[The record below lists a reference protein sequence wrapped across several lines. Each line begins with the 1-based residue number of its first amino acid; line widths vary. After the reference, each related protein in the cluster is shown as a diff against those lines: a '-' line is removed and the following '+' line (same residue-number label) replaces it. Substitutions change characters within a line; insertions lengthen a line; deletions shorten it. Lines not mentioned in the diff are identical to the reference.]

1 MRIFISYA
9 RVDKPYCVQI
19 AEMLEIH
26 ETWYDQRLYAGQDWW
41 KEILQRIDW
50 CEGFIYLMSPDSLA
64 SEYCQKEFLIAQ
76 RIGKPIFPV
85 LIHPEAQI
93 PELLAKLQYVDL
105 SRGLTH
111 EGTRALLNAIFV
123 TERSMSFN
131 GKPHRPV
138 IREAY
143 RMVPNNGDNTPI
155 VANTNAEIQ
164 DPAAVIGKA
173 AEAMEAGDY
182 DAAVFLLRRALETGY
197 RSRFIDLEG
206 LLAEA
211 EAALERQT
219 RMREIEREY
228 QSIAELIKRRR
239 TRSYGCQALES
250 FRRAVPDYDPENLID
265 LCEET
270 QVAELVRRNYEPQPI
285 KPRFSMPL
293 LEWCPV
299 PGGIVILSDQTSANA
314 GNGRSLRPGGQPLY
328 IEPFRITKYPV
339 TNAQYQVF
347 LNDADGYYNP
357 KWWGYSAFA
366 QAWRSANPQPAESQF
381 KGDERPRE
389 NVTWFEAMAYGL
401 WLSEKLDLPIMLP
414 TKQQWRRAAQG
425 DDGRIYPWGNE
436 FDTSLC
442 NTRESRIR
450 MTTQVMRYDRGVCP
464 FGAYDM
470 AGDVWEW
477 CLNSAY
483 DDLDITSDRARAVQ
497 GGSFIGA
504 HERAQINF
512 SFDLAPDYHYGSIG
526 FRLSCPLEP

>member
-41 KEILQRIDW
+41 KEILQRLDW

-85 LIHPEAQI
+85 LIHAEAQI
-93 PELLAKLQYVDL
+93 PDMLSKLQYVDL

-123 TERSMSFN
+123 TERNMNFN
-131 GKPHRPV
+131 GRSHRFMQRETPHMLPPA
-138 IREAY
+138 EE
-143 RMVPNNGDNTPI
+143 NNPI
-155 VANTNAEIQ
+155 TSNATADVH

-173 AEAMEAGDY
+173 AEAMESGDY
-182 DAAVFLLRRALETGY
+182 DSAVFLLRRALETGY

-239 TRSYGCQALES
+239 TRAYGCQALAS
-250 FRRAVPDYDPENLID
+250 FRKVVPDYDPENLVD
-265 LCEET
+265 LCAEA
-270 QVAELVRRNYEPQPI
+270 QAAELVRRTYEPRVI

-299 PGGIVILSDQTSANA
+299 HGGGVILSDQTHGNA
-314 GNGRSLRPGGQPLY
+314 GNSRSMRITGQPLY
-328 IEPFRITKYPV
+328 IEPFRIAKFPV
-339 TNAQYQVF
+339 TNEQYQVF
-347 LNDADGYYNP
+347 LDDPDGYGNP

-381 KGDERPRE
+381 KGEERPRE
-389 NVTWFEAMAYGL
+389 NVTWFEAMAFCL

-436 FDTSLC
+436 FDTALC

-450 MTTQVMRYDRGVCP
+450 MTTQVMRYDMGLSP

-470 AGDVWEW
+470 AGNVWEW

-483 DDLDITSDRARAVQ
+483 DDLDITSDRPRAVQ

-504 HERAQINF
+504 HERAQVNF

-526 FRLSCPLEP
+526 FRLACTLEP